1 MGLGTQVQNLSIMRM
16 VYVSKYAEELSV
28 DVFSCRGE
36 GLTEITA
43 RFSWEHAFVV
53 KEVLDPGHYIV
64 DIGGSWKLDTS
75 AILVDPRV
83 IQSWCSVRVTI
94 MCEREAGLTMDP
106 RTWQDMI
113 AECSIRKLHHRT
125 S

>member
-1 MGLGTQVQNLSIMRM
+1 MQNLSVMRM

-36 GLTEITA
+36 GLTKIAT
-43 RFSWEHAFVV
+43 RFSWEYGFVV
-53 KEVLDPGHYIV
+53 KEVLNPGHHVV

-83 IQSWCSVRVTI
+83 IQSWCSVRITVLR
-94 MCEREAGLTMDP
+94 ERGAGLTMDP
-106 RTWQDMI
+106 QTWQDMI
-113 AECSIRKLHHRT
+113 AGCSIRKPHHRT
-125 S
+125 G